1 MLDDLK
7 KSPDDSSHRDG
18 VHQDGVHQDGARS
31 TRLPAAMA
39 DREIPIVAATH
50 FDGMHRWLD
59 GDASEAAAQQDP
71 ESARYVALWRRV
83 GEETARR
90 SSHRLSSD
98 FTSRVMSALPGGA
111 PMRADLALVGGSMT
125 ESAAPSL
132 AAAPAARLDAP
143 TRTWWQGSL
152 ELNRGTALAAA
163 TGLVAVGLLLGAV
176 FRGQ

>member
-7 KSPDDSSHRDG
+7 KLPDDGAHRDG
-18 VHQDGVHQDGARS
+18 VHQDGARA
-31 TRLPAAMA
+31 TRLPAAMV
-39 DREIPIVAATH
+39 DREIPIVTATH
-50 FDGMHRWLD
+50 FDAMHRWLD
-59 GDASEAAAQQDP
+59 GEAAEAVAEQDP

-83 GEETARR
+83 GEETTRR
-90 SSHRLSSD
+90 SSHRLSGD

-111 PMRADLALVGGSMT
+111 PMRADLALVGGVT
-125 ESAAPSL
+125 ESAAPPL

-163 TGLVAVGLLLGAV
+163 TGLVAVGLLLGAAL
-176 FRGQ
+176 RGQ

>member
-7 KSPDDSSHRDG
+7 KSPDGGAHRDG
-18 VHQDGVHQDGARS
+18 VQQDGARP
-31 TRLPAAMA
+31 TRLPSAMV

-50 FDGMHRWLD
+50 FDAMHRWLD
-59 GDASEAAAQQDP
+59 GEASDAVAEQDP

-90 SSHRLSSD
+90 GSHRLSSD
-98 FTSRVMSALPGGA
+98 FASRVMSALPGGA
-111 PMRADLALVGGSMT
+111 PMRADLALVGGSVT

-132 AAAPAARLDAP
+132 VAATAARLDAP

-163 TGLVAVGLLLGAV
+163 AGLVAVGLLLGAAL
-176 FRGQ
+176 REQ